1 MVSAEPTILNHRRLS
16 SCQPARIPA
25 KANYAPLSLY
35 RIMAG
40 DPSDTMDLRTPRL
53 LLREVQLDDA
63 EALLLVRSDPEA
75 AGRFGAEPF
84 RDREQAESW
93 IRDYMQSREKGSALM
108 WAMVERSSGTV
119 IGECCLWNIDPQMH
133 RAELGVELRP
143 DRWHQGLAREALV
156 EMIAFGFQTLGLH
169 RIEADHLEGNLS
181 SQRLLAGLGF
191 RLEGTLRGRHKVD
204 ERAVD
209 ELRYGL
215 LRSEWAAPQAANG
228 R

>member
-1 MVSAEPTILNHRRLS
+1 MT
-16 SCQPARIPA
+16 
-25 KANYAPLSLY
+25 
-35 RIMAG
+35 G
-40 DPSDTMDLRTPRL
+40 DPRDATDLLTPRL

-93 IRDYMQSREKGSALM
+93 IRDYRQGREKGSALM

-119 IGECCLWNIDPQMH
+119 IGECCLWNIDPQVH

-156 EMIAFGFQTLGLH
+156 EMIAFGFQALGLH

-181 SQRLLAGLGF
+181 SQRLLTGLGF
-191 RLEGTLRGRHKVD
+191 RLEGTLRDRHKV
-204 ERAVD
+204 EGRVVD

-215 LRSEWAAPQAANG
+215 LRSEWAVPQATNG